1 MTSKVVCKV
10 EVWGVILK
18 EGSIVRVQYRR
29 KRYVRGISRGEVIKK
44 KTIRESGM
52 FRENTVNRNDPRGYY
67 SRKYGNFPQNEFFP
81 SDALN
86 TL

>member
-44 KTIRESGM
+44 K
-52 FRENTVNRNDPRGYY
+52 NN
-67 SRKYGNFPQNEFFP
+67 
-81 SDALN
+81 
-86 TL
+86 

>member
-1 MTSKVVCKV
+1 MS
-10 EVWGVILK
+10 EVYQG
-18 EGSIVRVQYRR
+18 GSYI
-29 KRYVRGISRGEVIKK
+29 K

-52 FRENTVNRNDPRGYY
+52 FRENAVNRNDPRGYY

>member
-1 MTSKVVCKV
+1 MLECNIEEKGMS
-10 EVWGVILK
+10 EVYQG
-18 EGSIVRVQYRR
+18 GSYI
-29 KRYVRGISRGEVIKK
+29 K

-52 FRENTVNRNDPRGYY
+52 FRENAVNRNDPRGYY

>member
-1 MTSKVVCKV
+1 MTSKAVCKV
-10 EVWGVILK
+10 KVWGVILK

-29 KRYVRGISRGEVIKK
+29 KRYVRGISRGQVVK

-52 FRENTVNRNDPRGYY
+52 FRENAVNRNDPRGYY
-67 SRKYGNFPQNEFFP
+67 SRKYGNFPQMNFSP
-81 SDALN
+81 A